1 MLRSF
6 HLQIHLILVV
16 LLFVNL
22 NVLTLPSADQKLDE
36 DNNWDPAK
44 WFTEEEIK
52 NLGVGNLPRFTQSR
66 ASTHLMLGSL
76 IVGGVGVFFFLL
88 AAFLF
93 VIRRWIPK
101 SVSRF
106 L

>member
-1 MLRSF
+1 MLRPC
-6 HLQIHLILVV
+6 HLQLYFILG
-16 LLFVNL
+16 LLVDMT
-22 NVLTLPSADQKLDE
+22 VSTLPSGDQKLDE

-44 WFTEEEIK
+44 WFTEEEIE
-52 NLGVGNLPRFTQSR
+52 NSGLGNLPRFTQSR

-76 IVGGVGVFFFLL
+76 IVGGVGVFLFLL
-88 AAFLF
+88 AALLFL
-93 VIRRWIPK
+93 VRRWIPK